1 MGVIDFRFDV
11 LHLPRT
17 FSEVVPGL
25 RCRRRGLQCRKASV
39 LIDSYCLKTSK
50 RRFHWGRFLFIGE
63 IDTSIETVV
72 RDFRTGGRFA
82 HMEHT
87 NFYVGQKVYDEALF
101 PGVEGEVKE
110 IKEYRTHV
118 FFIGEFFSYNENGA
132 ISSKCVPTLFPEPYE
147 VRRPEVLPEPGTFV
161 YCWDGEVEKL
171 TTLSCGYFAGIG
183 KNKKYQVKAPSET
196 ILDWDHI
203 ALENPF
209 PKKIEL

>member
-1 MGVIDFRFDV
+1 M
-11 LHLPRT
+11 
-17 FSEVVPGL
+17 
-25 RCRRRGLQCRKASV
+25 
-39 LIDSYCLKTSK
+39 
-50 RRFHWGRFLFIGE
+50 FIGE

-87 NFYVGQKVYDEALF
+87 KFYVGQKVYDEALF

>member
-1 MGVIDFRFDV
+1 
-11 LHLPRT
+11 
-17 FSEVVPGL
+17 
-25 RCRRRGLQCRKASV
+25 
-39 LIDSYCLKTSK
+39 
-50 RRFHWGRFLFIGE
+50 
-63 IDTSIETVV
+63 
-72 RDFRTGGRFA
+72 
-82 HMEHT
+82 MEHT
-87 NFYVGQKVYDEALF
+87 KFYVGQKVYDEALF
-101 PGVEGEVKE
+101 PGVEGEVTE
-110 IKEYRTHV
+110 AGVNRILIAFEQQSQCY
-118 FFIGEFFSYNENGA
+118 YANGA
-132 ISSKCVPTLFPEPYE
+132 INSNTAPTLFPEPYE